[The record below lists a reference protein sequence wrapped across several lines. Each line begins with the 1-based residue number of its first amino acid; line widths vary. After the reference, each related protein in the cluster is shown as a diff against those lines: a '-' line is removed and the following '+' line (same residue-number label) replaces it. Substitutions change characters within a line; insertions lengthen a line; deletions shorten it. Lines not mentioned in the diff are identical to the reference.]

1 MVKHDTESL
10 LKQYNVIACTFIFYH
25 FKHQLTSLI
34 NLDMMEISLIFQS
47 ETQIVKKKKSNS
59 TNYWQSIKTGVLC
72 SGSVS
77 LINHRGSRTILHVNI
92 YPYVAL

>member
-1 MVKHDTESL
+1 MHEWRNMFKHDTESL
-10 LKQYNVIACTFIFYH
+10 LKAIQCYSMHIRFFYH
-25 FKHQLTSLI
+25 FKHQLASFI

-47 ETQIVKKKKSNS
+47 KTQIVKKKKSNS

-77 LINHRGSRTILHVNI
+77 LINH
-92 YPYVAL
+92 

>member
-10 LKQYNVIACTFIFYH
+10 LKQYNVITCTFGFFYH
-25 FKHQLTSLI
+25 FKHQLTSFI
-34 NLDMMEISLIFQS
+34 NLDMMEISLIFHS
-47 ETQIVKKKKSNS
+47 KTQIVRKKSNS

-72 SGSVS
+72 SVSVS